1 MQKLSTAVSQSPTLT
16 SLCDPHKRVA
26 RLVIVAPAALR
37 HENLYIIPARV
48 MRPLRISKHLRR
60 AISLFVFLFLL
71 SPLKAQQEPRAS
83 EELAESQGTEVTT
96 LTVSFE
102 VTIGEVGQVVSL
114 PLKITSSTPI
124 QEPFQIILRFPPSK
138 LEYAKLGIGQGP
150 RKAGWKL
157 EPELK
162 KAPIAFDMHF
172 LEILVKP
179 GEGNFLPEG
188 GELAFAYFRILEADA
203 DHAIELSPSIKQLG
217 ETPLEGKTE
226 PAQITALPEGTFA
239 CFFYMH

>member
-1 MQKLSTAVSQSPTLT
+1 
-16 SLCDPHKRVA
+16 
-26 RLVIVAPAALR
+26 
-37 HENLYIIPARV
+37 
-48 MRPLRISKHLRR
+48 MRPIRSSHLRKR
-60 AISLFVFLFLL
+60 ILFSVFLFFL
-71 SPLKAQQEPRAS
+71 SALRAQVEPQTS
-83 EELAESQGTEVTT
+83 EELAESQEADVPT
-96 LTVSFE
+96 LTLSFE
-102 VTIGEVGQVVSL
+102 ETIGQVGQEVSL

-124 QEPFQIILRFPPSK
+124 KEPFQIILRFPPSK

-162 KAPIAFDMHF
+162 RAPIAFDMYF
-172 LEILVKP
+172 LEILVEP
-179 GEGNFLPEG
+179 GEGDFLPEG

-217 ETPLEGKTE
+217 EAPLEGKTE
-226 PAQITALPEGTFA
+226 PVQITALPEGTFA